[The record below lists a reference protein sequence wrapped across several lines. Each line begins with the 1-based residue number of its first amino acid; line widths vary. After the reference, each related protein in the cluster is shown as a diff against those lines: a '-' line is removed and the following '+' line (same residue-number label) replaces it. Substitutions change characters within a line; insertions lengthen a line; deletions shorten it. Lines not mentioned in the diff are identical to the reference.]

1 MTAPSSDSQPAAAT
15 PVPEAP
21 HAAGTKKRLGIGAW
35 LCMGWLGLMIVI
47 AVIGPWLGLDTS
59 SNFELKGQP
68 PFWNGHIL
76 GGDGLGRDLFNQII
90 LATRAS
96 IFVSFSAIII
106 GTVVGGFLGLISGYF
121 RNRFAGAL
129 GSVFDILLAYPP
141 IVLALTLVSVF
152 ASDPSGSG
160 FQREMVVII
169 SLAIVSVPI
178 LARITR
184 ANTLVWADREF
195 VHAAEA
201 MGASKWRILFR
212 EILPNVVPAM
222 LAFSML
228 GIAVAIVAEAALSV
242 LAVGL
247 KADTPSWGNIISTG
261 RDDLASSPNIVF
273 SAVAVLF
280 LTVLSLNYLG
290 DVIRAHFDVKEAA
303 L

>member
-1 MTAPSSDSQPAAAT
+1 MTSLVGDAFATEPTPPPSDG
-15 PVPEAP
+15 
-21 HAAGTKKRLGIGAW
+21 GTRKKLGIGAW
-35 LCMGWLGLMIVI
+35 FCIGWLGLMVIIAIV
-47 AVIGPWLGLDTS
+47 GPWLGLDTS
-59 SNFELKGQP
+59 SSYALKRQP
-68 PFWNGHIL
+68 PFWNGHIF
-76 GGDGLGRDLFNQII
+76 GGDGLGRDQFNQVI

-106 GTVVGGFLGLISGYF
+106 GLVIGGFLGLISGYF
-121 RNRFAGAL
+121 RNRWAGAL

-152 ASDPSGSG
+152 ASDPAGSG
-160 FQREMVVII
+160 FRRELVVII
-169 SLAIVSVPI
+169 ALAIVSIPI

-195 VHAAEA
+195 VQAAEA

-212 EILPNVVPAM
+212 EILPNVLPAM
-222 LAFSML
+222 LAFAML
-228 GIAVAIVAEAALSV
+228 GVAVAIVAEAALSV

-261 RDDLASSPNIVF
+261 RDDLATAPNIVF
-273 SAVAVLF
+273 SAVAFLF
-280 LTVLSLNYLG
+280 LTVLALNYLG